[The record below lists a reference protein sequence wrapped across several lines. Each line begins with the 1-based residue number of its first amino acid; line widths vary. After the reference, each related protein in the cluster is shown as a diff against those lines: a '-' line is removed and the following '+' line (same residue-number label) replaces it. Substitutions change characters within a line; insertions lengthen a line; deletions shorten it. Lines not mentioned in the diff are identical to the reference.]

1 MSLPDQSMGDLPVE
15 VMVDILSR
23 LPVKT
28 IIHSKCVCKK
38 WLDIISDSYFA
49 NLHLSRSPT
58 NLVIHHNL
66 GFDTNGYKKP
76 GTLTW
81 VDLEDELDHHDPR
94 MTLDLNLSPIFQN
107 SQILPAGSVNG
118 LICLWQVC
126 PKRHNIYICNP
137 ITREY
142 MILPRQRNCII
153 VYCFGVGLLTHEYKL
168 IRIFQRGMPP
178 YSTSSS
184 RMGLFE
190 AEVYTLGTGQWRSLG
205 CVPYWLSGSS
215 GLFLNG
221 HAHWIL
227 VDRDSPEKIYA
238 FDFDK
243 ETFDLFP
250 SPPSSEAMRGSLGV
264 INGCLCQCES
274 FNSKL
279 TIWVMKEYG
288 VKKSW
293 HKEVVIERSISPGL
307 PLWCVEPVYVIEG
320 FKDGVILMGSFRGV
334 LFVYCPQRKTIV
346 DFVKFDRSFKFNAWV
361 YRPSFHRLH
370 NFENERVDVF

>member
-118 LICLWQVC
+118 LICLWQ
-126 PKRHNIYICNP
+126 
-137 ITREY
+137 
-142 MILPRQRNCII
+142 
-153 VYCFGVGLLTHEYKL
+153 
-168 IRIFQRGMPP
+168 
-178 YSTSSS
+178 
-184 RMGLFE
+184 
-190 AEVYTLGTGQWRSLG
+190 
-205 CVPYWLSGSS
+205 
-215 GLFLNG
+215 
-221 HAHWIL
+221 
-227 VDRDSPEKIYA
+227 
-238 FDFDK
+238 
-243 ETFDLFP
+243 
-250 SPPSSEAMRGSLGV
+250 
-264 INGCLCQCES
+264 
-274 FNSKL
+274 
-279 TIWVMKEYG
+279 
-288 VKKSW
+288 
-293 HKEVVIERSISPGL
+293 
-307 PLWCVEPVYVIEG
+307 G
-320 FKDGVILMGSFRGV
+320 FS
-334 LFVYCPQRKTIV
+334 
-346 DFVKFDRSFKFNAWV
+346 
-361 YRPSFHRLH
+361 
-370 NFENERVDVF
+370 